1 MNIFNPEHD
10 LCLANGDANFVPPR
24 VALEFGKDCAGLTA
38 WIEQS
43 PDGEIVPWG
52 WDSALKNRLLREGVS
67 PSLLPSDKELDAI
80 RRLSHRR
87 MAVKAEQF
95 VRDQV
100 LAAGQ
105 NAMLRPEG
113 DVLEVKSLGD
123 AVAAV
128 DRFHDAVMK
137 APISGSGRG
146 IRWARSGEL
155 SKSDLGWCS
164 RTIERQGSVIIEKRC
179 GIVQESA
186 MLFHIGASE
195 VTFEGLSL
203 FYSDNGAYKGNIL
216 GSDSWITEKLCGLL
230 SKDAATMLPSIQDAL
245 KAFISKEFL
254 GEYKGFVGV
263 DMFIYRDEDGVCKIA
278 PAVELNVRMT
288 MGLLARRVF
297 DNHLFFNQEQDK
309 LILKPLDK
317 SHIASDLHGTLDL
330 SANTHGNES
339 TEDLRDNA
347 AHRPEA
353 MMKPANGKHMMSG
366 KYLMCVEYSPA
377 EGVLLEKSRNA
388 AASLTEV
395 TSESKYAVLVYR
407 RD

>member
-24 VALEFGKDCAGLTA
+24 VALEFGKDCSGLTA
-38 WIEQS
+38 WIEQA
-43 PDGEIVPWG
+43 PDGKIVPWG
-52 WDSALKNRLLREGVS
+52 WDSVLKNRLLREGVS
-67 PSLLPSDKELDAI
+67 PSMLPSDEELDAI

-87 MAVKAEQF
+87 MAVKAERF
-95 VRDQV
+95 VRGHI

-105 NAMLRPEG
+105 YAMLRPEG

-179 GIVQESA
+179 SIVQESA

-216 GSDSWITEKLCGLL
+216 GSDSWIMERLCGLL
-230 SKDAATMLPSIQDAL
+230 PKDAATMLPSIQDAL
-245 KAFISKEFL
+245 KTFICKEFL

-263 DMFIYRDEDGVCKIA
+263 DMFIFRDEDGVCKIA

-297 DNHLFFNQEQDK
+297 DRHLFYDQERER

-317 SHIASDLHGTLDL
+317 SLIASDIPGSLD
-330 SANTHGNES
+330 
-339 TEDLRDNA
+339 
-347 AHRPEA
+347 
-353 MMKPANGKHMMSG
+353 MCG

-395 TSESKYAVLVYR
+395 TSESKYAVLIHR